1 MTQRDILMAE
11 IERTLE
17 DAKAIAAKL
26 DMGAQ
31 TQRELQWMKAQMKTV
46 ADVKLKKLLDI

>member
-1 MTQRDILMAE
+1 MTQRDILMAQ

-17 DAKAIAAKL
+17 DAIGIAAKL
-26 DMGAQ
+26 DMGEQ
-31 TQRELQWMKAQMKTV
+31 TRRELQWMKAQMKTV